1 MQVNSIEDLKK
12 LEDLIAKR
20 LKKIKLNVFY
30 FSLYQFRNNNPRT
43 APHIIAGLSLLACRF
58 CIPVKSCDTIRHYLD
73 IGRLVGLYQKY
84 CDDPITFDAE
94 LGEKFRISN
103 PVFLMLRLASQQF
116 PLQPDYFGQFA
127 RPIWLFDKIP
137 SILQHKLAFDFDN
150 QFQSINQC
158 SVRDF
163 VTTVLV
169 LWTALHRNF
178 SISQNCFKEWRD
190 LGIHLPSDRII
201 RAVIHTIAADQNQL
215 TKRYKQLR
223 NQDRRFRMYDFN
235 PLLEYPIVK
244 LCKDQRSSRRDL
256 LHAPIPDLITSR
268 VCEGIYHQMFNT
280 YREKFSKYFGYVF
293 EEYVGI
299 VLKHYKLPKLIS
311 DAEIL
316 NAYGKNPGSCPDWI
330 LVDGSTAL
338 IFECK
343 ATAFTRT
350 AQSIASEEHINYSL
364 KQVTKGLKQLYQFIN
379 KGLKN
384 PEVKNIVG
392 SCNTFKPLFISR
404 DPLYLLNSDF
414 FQGHV
419 NNLLKDENITNFEW
433 TVLSIQQLERL
444 QPHIASGVSA
454 SKVFDDLSKKGFN
467 AVVQDL
473 EYQTGKRFKDCFLY
487 REQEEIFEKLNILD
501 KLSSYT

>member
-12 LEDLIAKR
+12 IEVMMAKR

-30 FSLYQFRNNNPRT
+30 FSLYKFRHNNPRT

-58 CIPVKSCDTIRHYLD
+58 CIPAKSCDGIRHYLD

-94 LGEKFRISN
+94 LGEKFRTDN
-103 PVFLMLRLASQQF
+103 PVFMMLRLASQQF

-127 RPIWLFDKIP
+127 RPIWLFDRIP
-137 SILQHKLAFDFDN
+137 ALQGKSAFDFDN
-150 QFQSINQC
+150 KFQSINQC
-158 SVRDF
+158 SVREF
-163 VTTVLV
+163 ITTGLI
-169 LWTALHRNF
+169 LWTALYHNF
-178 SISQNCFKEWRD
+178 SISQNSFKEWRD
-190 LGIHLPSDRII
+190 LGINLPNDRII
-201 RAVIHTIAADQNQL
+201 RAVINTMAADQNQL

-223 NQDRRFRMYDFN
+223 NPDRRFRMYDFN
-235 PLLEYPIVK
+235 PLLESPIVK
-244 LCKDQRSSRRDL
+244 FCKDQRATRRDL

-268 VCEGIYHQMFNT
+268 VSEGIYYQMFNI
-280 YREKFSKYFGYVF
+280 YKGKFSQYFGHVF
-293 EEYVGI
+293 EHYVGI
-299 VLKHYKLPKLIS
+299 VLKHYKFPKLIS
-311 DAEIL
+311 EAEIL

-343 ATAFTRT
+343 ATAFKRP
-350 AQSIASEEHINYSL
+350 AQSIASEEHINDSL

-404 DPLYLLNSDF
+404 EPLYLLNSDP
-414 FQGHV
+414 FQEHV

-433 TVLSIQQLERL
+433 TILSIQQLERL

-454 SKVFDDLSKKGFN
+454 SKVFDDLSKKGFDP
-467 AVVQDL
+467 VIQDL
-473 EYQTGKRFKDCFLY
+473 ESQTGKRFKDCFLY
-487 REQEEIFEKLNILD
+487 REQEEIFEQLNILD